1 MLSLVYR
8 KSVPR
13 YLLMRTGAK
22 RIKNLETSRLS
33 PLQLEDAPEPKL
45 PTPEWVR
52 VKPLLSG
59 ICGSDLGTLSADN
72 SPYFSPIT
80 SPPFVMGHE
89 VVGVVADDNAGF
101 RAGERVVLE
110 PALGCAARGID
121 PPCPYCAP
129 RRHALWLNVSTGAV
143 GTTCA
148 PPRGASPR
156 PALRPPPAGPPWA

>member
-13 YLLMRTGAK
+13 YLLMRAGAK
-22 RIKNLETSRLS
+22 RVKNLETSPLS

-45 PTPEWVR
+45 PTPAWVR

-80 SPPFVMGHE
+80 SPPLVLGHE
-89 VVGVVADDNAGF
+89 GRGVRPGSHPGF
-101 RAGERVVLE
+101 G
-110 PALGCAARGID
+110 RG
-121 PPCPYCAP
+121 
-129 RRHALWLNVSTGAV
+129 G
-143 GTTCA
+143 
-148 PPRGASPR
+148 RG
-156 PALRPPPAGPPWA
+156 

>member
-13 YLLMRTGAK
+13 YLLMRAGAK
-22 RIKNLETSRLS
+22 RVKNLETSRLS

-89 VVGVVADDNAGF
+89 VVGVVAGDNSGF

-110 PALGCAARGID
+110 PALGCVARGIN
-121 PPCPYCAP
+121 PPRPYCAP
-129 RRHALWLNVSTGAV
+129 GRH
-143 GTTCA
+143 
-148 PPRGASPR
+148 PPRPHTARGEGSPR
-156 PALRPPPAGPPWA
+156 